1 MSEVP
6 QRRPPSSN
14 TIPGVDTRTTPVAQ
28 RFDPPL
34 KHKPY
39 EVIVEEVD
47 ALLRDVESRRYGK
60 RRGAR

>member
-1 MSEVP
+1 VSEKA
-6 QRRPPSSN
+6 PSSN
-14 TIPGVDTRTTPVAQ
+14 TIPGVDTRKVPPAQ

-39 EVIVEEVD
+39 LEIVEEVD